1 MWEQWFEKA
10 HSLPLTVISGLFALA
25 SGYLH
30 LTDQVWAFDPGW
42 VTLLISGLPI
52 AVGGVYYLIKER
64 VITSWLL
71 IGIAMAACIWLG
83 EVMAAVE
90 VAWIMAFGEFLEHK
104 TVSRA
109 QRGLTRLLSQ
119 EPVRGR
125 RLTADAQEEIVE
137 AEAIS
142 VGDVLR
148 VRPGETIPVD
158 GIVLTGE
165 TAVDEAMLT
174 GESLPANKLPG
185 DTVLGGTVNGFGAI
199 DIRATQVGEDS
210 SMQRLVR
217 LVREAEQDPAPVQRT
232 VDRWVAW
239 LVPTAIA
246 LALLV
251 FAANW
256 YWGTPLNEAIF
267 RAVTVLVVFC
277 PCALA
282 LATPMAIV
290 AAIGQATKY
299 GVIIKS
305 GAALEEM
312 GRVRLLALDKTGT
325 ITTGTPAVADVRSFG
340 DLEPAAVLQLAAT
353 AESRS
358 EHPLGRAILADAE
371 GKGMRPAEVRD
382 FALTAGRGVAA
393 TLADGTVV
401 RCGSEAYLSAAG
413 AAFPPGATAEATALR
428 EEGYI
433 VIAVARNDRAV
444 GLVAFADAVRPQ
456 MPAVLAALDATG
468 TQTVML
474 TGDNLRTAAQIGKEV
489 GVNEVYARL
498 LPEDKVAF
506 LVAKQNEGKHIAMVG
521 DGINDAA
528 ALRRANVGIAVG
540 GTAGDMTIEAAD
552 IVLPGSDMSRL
563 PYLVRLAQKTLRAI
577 HVNIAIALGLNIA
590 GVLLSL
596 VGYLTPVT
604 GAIVHNAGAIL
615 VALHAIRL
623 YEKKVPSGVPDSI
636 PTDKCILVRCLEC
649 GEVHCVN
656 THHSHAHHHP
666 TMSAQ

>member
-1 MWEQWFEKA
+1 MWERWFEKA
-10 HSLPLTVISGLFALA
+10 YSLPPILVSGLFALA

-30 LTDQVWAFDPGW
+30 LAGREWSPDPGW
-42 VTLLISGLPI
+42 VTLLISGLPLAAEGI
-52 AVGGVYYLIKER
+52 YYFVKEKI
-64 VITSWLL
+64 ITSRLL
-71 IGIAMAACIWLG
+71 IGIAMAACIGLG
-83 EVMAAVE
+83 EVLAAAE
-90 VAWIMAFGEFLEHK
+90 VAWIMAFGEFLEDR

-109 QRGLTRLLSQ
+109 QRGLTQLLSRK
-119 EPVRGR
+119 PVQGR
-125 RLTADAQEEIVE
+125 RLTATAQEEIVA
-137 AEAIS
+137 AEAIA
-142 VGDVLR
+142 VGDILR
-148 VRPGETIPVD
+148 VRPGETIPAD
-158 GIVLTGE
+158 GVVLSGE

-174 GESLPANKLPG
+174 GESIPANKFVG

-199 DIRATQVGEDS
+199 DIRATKVSEDS

-217 LVREAEQDPAPVQRT
+217 LVREAEKDPAPVQRT
-232 VDRWVAW
+232 VDRWVAR
-239 LVPTAIA
+239 LVPTALG
-246 LALLV
+246 LAVAV
-251 FAANW
+251 FAVNL
-256 YWGTPLNEAIF
+256 YWGTPWQESVF

-312 GRVRLLALDKTGT
+312 GRVRLVALDKTGT
-325 ITTGTPAVADVRSFG
+325 ITTGTPSVATVRGFG
-340 DLEPAAVLQLAAT
+340 GRESAEVLRLAAA

-358 EHPLGRAILADAE
+358 EHPLGRAIFAAATAE
-371 GKGMRPAEVRD
+371 GTELAAVRD
-382 FALTAGRGVAA
+382 FELTAGRGIAA
-393 TLADGTVV
+393 TLTDGTVV
-401 RCGSEAYLSAAG
+401 RCGSEAYLAAAG
-413 AAFPPGATAEATALR
+413 VEFPGAAANEASALR
-428 EEGYI
+428 AAGYI
-433 VIAVARNDRAV
+433 VIAVARDARAI
-444 GLVAFADAVRPQ
+444 GLVALADALRPQ
-456 MPAVLAALDATG
+456 MPAVIAALEAAG
-468 TQTVML
+468 ARTVML
-474 TGDNLRTAAQIGKEV
+474 TGDNLRTAAQVGQEA

-506 LVAKQNEGKHIAMVG
+506 LTARQREGVHVAMVG

-540 GTAGDMTIEAAD
+540 GTAGDMTVEAAD
-552 IVLPGSDMSRL
+552 IVLPGEDMSRL
-563 PYLVRLAQKTLRAI
+563 PYLLRLARKTLRTI
-577 HVNIAIALGLNIA
+577 HANIAVALGLNIA

-615 VALHAIRL
+615 IALYAMYL
-623 YEKKVPSGVPDSI
+623 YEKKVPSGVPESI

-656 THHSHAHHHP
+656 THHRHARHHASV
-666 TMSAQ
+666 SAQ